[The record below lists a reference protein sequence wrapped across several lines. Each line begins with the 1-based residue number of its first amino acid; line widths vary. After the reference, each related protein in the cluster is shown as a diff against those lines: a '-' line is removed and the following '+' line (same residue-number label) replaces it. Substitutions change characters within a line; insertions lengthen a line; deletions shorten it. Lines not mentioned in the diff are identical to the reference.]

1 MLPVKNLDANEDM
14 PSPNSVKTKISKIMV
29 SIPVQR
35 LFSKMSQFPL
45 NFLLPSIKWKI
56 ISEKL

>member
-1 MLPVKNLDANEDM
+1 MFPVKNLDANEDM
-14 PSPNSVKTKISKIMV
+14 LSPNSVETKISKIMV

-35 LFSKMSQFPL
+35 LFPKMSQSPL